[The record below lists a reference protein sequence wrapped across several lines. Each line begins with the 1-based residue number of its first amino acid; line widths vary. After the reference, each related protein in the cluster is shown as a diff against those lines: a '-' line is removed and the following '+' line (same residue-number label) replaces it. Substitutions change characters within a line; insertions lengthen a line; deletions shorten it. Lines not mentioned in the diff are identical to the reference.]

1 MTMSL
6 QRLTVGVLFTLSHVW
21 AHSWVEQLSIVAPNA
36 SYVGEHGYARS
47 FVDKGMPGFDQNAN
61 LWTVP
66 PLENQP
72 PFLRPGD
79 LLCHPSQRTLT
90 PLPDFPRLKASPG
103 GILALRYAENG
114 HSTIPG
120 GGKGLPGK
128 PERGGT
134 VFVFGTSA
142 AREDETLSNTLQW
155 TAYGR
160 GGDGRGTFLT
170 AQNFDDGRCY
180 QLGNGAALANL
191 RRERFPNPIPDSVAV
206 GRPFTLY
213 WVWQWPT
220 APGQDPSFP
229 RGKDEYYVSCMDVG
243 IVQEVASVAPSRTLA
258 QQDPMS
264 TAVSDFRS
272 CTALTTDPLALSS
285 SSNFGVCTTGCSAAA
300 PASSLPPPARLRMA
314 HF

>member
-1 MTMSL
+1 
-6 QRLTVGVLFTLSHVW
+6 
-21 AHSWVEQLSIVAPNA
+21 SWVEQLSVVAPNA
-36 SYVGEHGYARS
+36 SYVGEYGYSRAFR
-47 FVDKGMPGFDQNAN
+47 DKGGPGFDQNAN

-72 PFLRPGD
+72 PFVRPGD

-103 GILALRYAENG
+103 LILALRYAENG

-128 PERGGT
+128 PQLGGT
-134 VFVFGTSA
+134 VFVFGTNA
-142 AREDETLSNTLQW
+142 AREDETLSNVLQW
-155 TAYGR
+155 TADGR
-160 GGDGRGTFLT
+160 GGDGRGTLLT

-191 RRERFPNPIPDSVAV
+191 RRERFPNPIPGQSGTDHELLCETDVKLPDSVAV

-220 APGQDPSFP
+220 APGQDPNFP
-229 RGKDEYYVSCMDVG
+229 RGKDEYYVSCMDVD
-243 IVQEVASVAPSRTLA
+243 IVQEVAS
-258 QQDPMS
+258 
-264 TAVSDFRS
+264 
-272 CTALTTDPLALSS
+272 
-285 SSNFGVCTTGCSAAA
+285 
-300 PASSLPPPARLRMA
+300 
-314 HF
+314 